1 MQQPAPPAGHSKASG
16 AGGSIIGF
24 LEVIESDLAKNLAQI
39 EQEEAAAQTQY
50 DKITQENK
58 VTTAT
63 KQQDVKYKTKEF
75 TSLDKEIAEL
85 TADRDSANT
94 ELDAVL
100 EYDTKIKAQCGSTP
114 GCGVI
119 RNNANKSVVL
129 TA

>member
-1 MQQPAPPAGHSKASG
+1 LHESVKFGRVLEQ
-16 AGGSIIGF
+16 GSVVGF

-100 EYDTKIKAQCGSTP
+100 EYDTKIKAQCIATP